1 MTFSSAATAASHDYP
16 QRLPGRPK
24 SGSVDAMLEA
34 GRQRF
39 MARQALYLEWN
50 CFRDDS
56 GLLKTQHPRVMAS
69 GPIELR
75 LEFCSADG
83 WYCRTESAVC
93 YWNGHNFIYWPK
105 NADEATRIFWRKARK
120 LG

>member
-1 MTFSSAATAASHDYP
+1 MTFSSAATAESHDYP
-16 QRLPGRPK
+16 RRLPGRPK
-24 SGSVDAMLEA
+24 A
-34 GRQRF
+34 G
-39 MARQALYLEWN
+39 
-50 CFRDDS
+50 
-56 GLLKTQHPRVMAS
+56 
-69 GPIELR
+69 
-75 LEFCSADG
+75 SADG

>member
-1 MTFSSAATAASHDYP
+1 MTFSPAATVASHDYP
-16 QRLPGRPK
+16 RRLPGRPK

-93 YWNGHNFIYWPK
+93 Y
-105 NADEATRIFWRKARK
+105 
-120 LG
+120 